1 MIIQSGV
8 DIMINVEM
16 NPRIKVLE
24 IRIKDLELDIT
35 VKNSKI
41 NELENEISTIQ
52 HHLDAVIKELS
63 QKKSVIRSLQNE
75 LSLYNEQYSR

>member
-1 MIIQSGV
+1 
-8 DIMINVEM
+8 MINADM
-16 NPRIKVLE
+16 KSRIKELE
-24 IRIKDLELDIT
+24 TRNKDLELDIT

-41 NELENEISTIQ
+41 NELENEISTIK